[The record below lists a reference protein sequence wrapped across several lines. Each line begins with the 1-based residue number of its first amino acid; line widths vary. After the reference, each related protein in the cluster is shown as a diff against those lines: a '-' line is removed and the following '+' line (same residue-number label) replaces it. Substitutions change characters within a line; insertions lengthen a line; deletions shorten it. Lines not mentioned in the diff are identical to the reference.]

1 MKKWF
6 GFSLGAL
13 LGISHIGMIGMLS
26 QGTKIPKVNLPIG
39 EYTAYTVKAGP
50 DGYFI
55 NYRAHDP
62 KVMTKVQ
69 EVNRPA
75 GFLGLGRKN
84 AVIEEQYMAE
94 GALHVNP
101 IMGSNGQP
109 LTAEQIAC
117 IKAQGS
123 GESTG
128 RLVGGGLGTAVVANT
143 TITSIPVIGWVL
155 GGAITMLG
163 MDQGAE
169 IGGQMAQDFKGCEDL
184 EVEEN
189 IK

>member
-13 LGISHIGMIGMLS
+13 LGISHIGMIGMIS

-62 KVMTKVQ
+62 KVLVKTQGVD
-69 EVNRPA
+69 RPA
-75 GFLGLGRKN
+75 GFLGLGNKK
-84 AVIEEQYMAE
+84 ASTTEQYFVSPSQSDSS
-94 GALHVNP
+94 GGLLSVK
-101 IMGSNGQP
+101 
-109 LTAEQIAC
+109 QIAC

-143 TITSIPVIGWVL
+143 SITSIPIVGWVL
-155 GGAITMLG
+155 GGAIAMMG

-169 IGGQMAQDFKGCEDL
+169 IGGQMAQDFKGCEDI